1 MSKKNLFIFFILLSG
16 FVLNMISAQIVGS
29 SLKYLQ
35 GELNAS
41 VEQISYVMSASL
53 IAEVIIIPFSGLL
66 MRLLSTRVFFLISL
80 LFHNTSSID

>member
-1 MSKKNLFIFFILLSG
+1 MYRKNLFIFFILLSG

-53 IAEVIIIPFSGLL
+53 IAEVIIIPFSG
-66 MRLLSTRVFFLISL
+66 FKFLKVTIFSME
-80 LFHNTSSID
+80 T

>member
-53 IAEVIIIPFSGLL
+53 IAEVIITD
-66 MRLLSTRVFFLISL
+66 LSI
-80 LFHNTSSID
+80 